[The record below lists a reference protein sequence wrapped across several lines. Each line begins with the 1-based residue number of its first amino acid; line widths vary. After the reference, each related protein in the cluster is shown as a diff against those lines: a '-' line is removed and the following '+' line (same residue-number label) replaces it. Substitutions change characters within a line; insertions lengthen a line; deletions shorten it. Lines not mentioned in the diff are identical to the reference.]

1 MLSQQHVHSNSN
13 VGTSPRCDAHALH
26 GASRHQA
33 ELDQVFPK
41 VSALKKSVNM
51 PSCFGLV
58 ILAMPGAEKRGTYE
72 HALLCLL
79 QRLKGCSTVALLL
92 FERFLELLDL
102 HRLYPKLSLRVVE
115 LSSQL
120 SFDTMHP
127 LL

>member
-1 MLSQQHVHSNSN
+1 
-13 VGTSPRCDAHALH
+13 
-26 GASRHQA
+26 
-33 ELDQVFPK
+33 
-41 VSALKKSVNM
+41 M